1 MHIIVNAQPHN
12 VSGQTLDQVLP
23 ELGYSSPA
31 IATALNG
38 VFIANAARAST
49 LLSEGD
55 RIEILAPM
63 QGG

>member
-12 VSGQTLDQVLP
+12 VSGETLDQILP

-31 IATALNG
+31 IATAVNG
-38 VFIANAARAST
+38 VFIANTARAST
-49 LLSEGD
+49 LVHEGD